1 MKGFLGGWT
10 LVMKSIGLV
19 RQRATKGKNKLGVLT
34 LFTLDDGCSV

>member
-19 RQRATKGKNKLGVLT
+19 IDIKKKIDEVE
-34 LFTLDDGCSV
+34 VY